1 MIVMCQYDKQN
12 GRSILLIRQWYT
24 QYVKKSTLMIF
35 LKKLARNSSRNLNL
49 VTANDR
55 AACINKFAEL
65 LDAQK
70 SAVMAANVKD
80 VEEAKKNGLS
90 ANLIGRLT
98 LTPAKIQ
105 ALSVGLRQVAE
116 SSKTIL
122 GKVLRR
128 TLWVFCLNEF
138 LI

>member
-1 MIVMCQYDKQN
+1 
-12 GRSILLIRQWYT
+12 
-24 QYVKKSTLMIF
+24 MIF
-35 LKKLARNSSRNLNL
+35 FISLARKGSRALNL
-49 VTANDR
+49 ATANDR

-80 VEEAKKNGLS
+80 LEEAKKNGLS

-98 LTPAKIQ
+98 LTHAKIQ

-122 GKVLRR
+122 GKVLKR
-128 TLWVFCLNEF
+128 TL
-138 LI
+138 